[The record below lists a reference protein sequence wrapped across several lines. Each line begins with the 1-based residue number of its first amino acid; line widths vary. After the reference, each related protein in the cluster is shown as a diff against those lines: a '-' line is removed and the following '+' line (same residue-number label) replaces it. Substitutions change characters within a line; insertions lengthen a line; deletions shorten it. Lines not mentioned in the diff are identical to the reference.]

1 MLRKMS
7 LRVKLLAIFLAIGLI
22 PLAIIGV
29 LSYRSAQE
37 NIREEIYAGM
47 AMFGSLVD
55 RQVADYF
62 SEREADIRVLSAT
75 RDIFQSMN
83 ILAEDGYDVSAFWW
97 EERQEVLDGFIP
109 RLQEEYG
116 FTFIFLVDP
125 DGTCVYSSHEAI
137 LGAEL
142 GERSYFRE
150 ALAGNLGW
158 DSRFYSDVVNE
169 DVIVISH
176 PIYSEGVRG
185 EVIGV
190 MAIGFAG
197 ADIDSLVH
205 EGLDELGETA
215 NAYLVNADGLLM
227 TNTLLG
233 DYTREG
239 ALNATIDTEAVRLL
253 SQPIRQGNMDFSTT
267 AEYLEYRGEPVL
279 GHLEVTMMGDEP
291 VGLIVEIDQAEAFA
305 GLVNLRNQAL
315 LIGLVAALAV
325 TGVSLFMGSSLTNP
339 IKKLVGLMGKGEQ
352 GDLTV
357 NIDLKNEDEIGQ
369 LAHSFNSLTKS
380 LRESMQKVQA
390 ASGQVSEATENI
402 SASSQQLSSGAEN
415 QAGSVE
421 ELSATMEEMGSS
433 IQEVSDNIQETS
445 GNADNV
451 SQAILELN
459 KSIQEVAKNIEQI
472 SEEAGRVGT
481 ATREMDEGVK
491 GAGEEMQATNDEVE
505 KTLST
510 TQKGQEQVK
519 STVAEMEEINEAV
532 QKLAGVVDGLGD
544 SAGKIG
550 EIVEVIDDIAEQTNL
565 LALNASIEA
574 ARAGEHG
581 RGFAVVASAISDLAD
596 RSQEATGD
604 ISELIKGIQ
613 KEVAN
618 AVETSKEGSEKVQK
632 GTVSVQDAGEAFE
645 EIFQAVKAVA
655 RRIEIITNAMEAQI
669 EQSQQVKEA
678 VDKITGLIEDASAS
692 TEEQSSSTEE
702 VVNMVEKMAELARD
716 VAAASEE
723 QSASIDEVIKT
734 TESLTEVATDNAS
747 ASQELS
753 ASGQGLK
760 ELADQLDEIVNQF
773 VIK

>member
-1 MLRKMS
+1 MFRKLS
-7 LRVKLLAIFLAIGLI
+7 LRIKLLLLFLIMGLI
-22 PLAIIGV
+22 PLTLIGV
-29 LSYRSAQE
+29 LSYQTAQN
-37 NIREEIYAGM
+37 NIREEIYSGLG
-47 AMFGSLVD
+47 MFGGLVD
-55 RQVADYF
+55 RQIEAYF
-62 SEREADIRVLSAT
+62 SEREADIRVLSTT
-75 RDIFQSMN
+75 RDIYQSMN
-83 ILAEDGYDVSAFWW
+83 ILADDDYDIHAYWW
-97 EERQEVLDGFIP
+97 QERQEVLDSFVP
-109 RLQEEYG
+109 RVQEQYG
-116 FTFIFLVDP
+116 FTFIFLMDP
-125 DGTCVYSSHEAI
+125 DGTAVYSSHEAI

-142 GERSYFRE
+142 GGRDYFQE
-150 ALAGNLGW
+150 ALGGNLGW

-176 PIYSEGVRG
+176 PVYSEGIRG
-185 EVIGV
+185 DVVGV

-197 ADIDSLVH
+197 ADIDALVH

-227 TNTLLG
+227 TNTLIG

-239 ALNATIDTEAVRLL
+239 ALSATIDTEAIGILA
-253 SQPIRQGNMDFSTT
+253 QPIRQGDLNFSTT

-279 GHLEVTMMGDEP
+279 GHLEVTLMGDEP

-305 GLVNLRNQAL
+305 GLVSLRNQAL
-315 LIGLVAALAV
+315 LIGLIAALVV
-325 TGVSLFMGSSLTNP
+325 TGVSLFMGNSLTNP
-339 IKKLVGLMGKGEQ
+339 IKKLVKLMGKGEE

-357 NIDLKNEDEIGQ
+357 NIDLKNEDEIGK
-369 LAHSFNSLTKS
+369 LAHSFNALTKS
-380 LRESMQKVQA
+380 LRESMEKVQG
-390 ASGQVSEATENI
+390 ASGQVSEATDNI

-472 SEEAGRVGT
+472 SEEASRVGT
-481 ATREMDEGVK
+481 ATEEMDSGVK
-491 GAGEEMQATNDEVE
+491 NAGEEMQATNDEVE

-532 QKLAGVVDGLGD
+532 QKLAEVVDGLGD
-544 SAGKIG
+544 SAGQIG

-581 RGFAVVASAISDLAD
+581 RGFAVVASSISDLAD
-596 RSQEATGD
+596 RSQEATGN

-613 KEVAN
+613 KEVKN

-632 GTVSVQDAGEAFE
+632 GTVSVQDAGEAFQD
-645 EIFQAVKAVA
+645 IFNAVQAVA
-655 RRIEIITNAMEAQI
+655 RRIEVITNAMEAQI
-669 EQSQQVKEA
+669 EQSEHVKEA
-678 VDKITGLIEDASAS
+678 VEKISSLIEDASAS

-702 VVNMVEKMAELARD
+702 VVKMVEKMAELARD

-723 QSASIDEVIKT
+723 QSASVDEVIKT
-734 TESLTEVATDNAS
+734 TEGLSEVATDNAS

-753 ASGQGLK
+753 ASSQGLK
-760 ELADQLDEIVNQF
+760 ELADELDEIVNQF

>member
-1 MLRKMS
+1 MFSKMNLRI
-7 LRVKLLAIFLAIGLI
+7 KLLLLFLIIGLI
-22 PLAIIGV
+22 PLAVIGV
-29 LSYRSAQE
+29 LSYQSAQD
-37 NIREEIYAGM
+37 NIRDEIYSGM
-47 AMFGSLVD
+47 AMFGTLVD
-55 RQVADYF
+55 AQIEAF
-62 SEREADIRVLSAT
+62 FQEREGDIRVLSTT
-75 RDIFQSMN
+75 RDVYQSMN
-83 ILAEDGYDVSAFWW
+83 ILAETGYNTNSLAWQER
-97 EERQEVLDGFIP
+97 EEMLDTLLPEVVE
-109 RLQEEYG
+109 QYG
-116 FTFIFLVDP
+116 FAFVFLLNP
-125 DGTCVYSSHEAI
+125 EGRAIYSTHDAI
-137 LGAEL
+137 VGAEL
-142 GERSYFRE
+142 AQRNYFQQSV
-150 ALAGNLGW
+150 AGNLAW
-158 DSRFYSDVVNE
+158 DNRFYSDVIHE
-169 DVIVISH
+169 DAMVISY
-176 PIYSEGVRG
+176 PIRSEGNRG
-185 EVIGV
+185 EVTGV
-190 MAIGFAG
+190 LAVGFYG
-197 ADIDSLVH
+197 ADIDALVH
-205 EGLDELGETA
+205 EGINELGDTA
-215 NAYLVNADGLLM
+215 DAYLVNADGLLM

-233 DYTREG
+233 EYTQDG
-239 ALNATIDTEAVRLL
+239 ALNATIDTEAVEILA
-253 SQPIRQGNMDFSTT
+253 QPIRRGDLNFSTT

-279 GHLEVTMMGDEP
+279 GHLEVTLMGDEP
-291 VGLIVEIDQAEAFA
+291 VGLIVEIDQEEAFA
-305 GLVNLRNQAL
+305 GLVALRNQAL
-315 LIGLVAALAV
+315 LVGFIAALVVA
-325 TGVSLFMGSSLTNP
+325 GVSLFMGNSLTNP
-339 IKKLVGLMGKGEQ
+339 IKKLVGLMGKGEE

-357 NIDLKNEDEIGQ
+357 NIDLKNEDEIGK
-369 LAHSFNSLTKS
+369 LAHSFNALTRS
-380 LRESMQKVQA
+380 LRESMEKVQG
-390 ASGQVSEATENI
+390 ASGQVSEATDNI

-472 SEEAGRVGT
+472 SEEASRVGT
-481 ATREMDEGVK
+481 ATAEMDSGVK
-491 GAGEEMQATNDEVE
+491 NAGEEMQATNDEVE

-544 SAGKIG
+544 SAGQIG

-613 KEVAN
+613 KEVKN

-632 GTVSVQDAGEAFE
+632 GTVSVQDAGEAFQD
-645 EIFQAVKAVA
+645 IFNAVQAVAK
-655 RRIEIITNAMEAQI
+655 RIEVITNAMEAQVK
-669 EQSQQVKEA
+669 QSEHVKEA
-678 VDKITGLIEDASAS
+678 VEKISSLIEDASAS

-723 QSASIDEVIKT
+723 QSASVDEVIKT
-734 TESLTEVATDNAS
+734 TEGLSEVATDNAS

-753 ASGQGLK
+753 ASSQGLK
-760 ELADQLDEIVNQF
+760 ELADELDEIVNQF